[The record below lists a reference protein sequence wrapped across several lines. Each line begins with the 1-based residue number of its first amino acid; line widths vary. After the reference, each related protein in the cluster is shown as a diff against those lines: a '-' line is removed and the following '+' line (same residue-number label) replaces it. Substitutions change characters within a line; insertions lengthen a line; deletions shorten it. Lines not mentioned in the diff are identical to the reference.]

1 MADPLHPTTNLPA
14 GAGRLDVLNTSQPD
28 REIPPMRC
36 CCGDL
41 ECSVLRHNS
50 TVLDSVEKDVHLA
63 ASVGQALL
71 ERHEAYMADAKR
83 DRLELTSRIEQLEM
97 DNRELEA
104 KNAQYIESNRDLL
117 DQLESLN
124 STVADSEGRIRS
136 LEATLLS
143 SQQAIRRL
151 EGETLRAESLERE
164 LAFLEQEQADLQSNL
179 AATHEEARSAMSR
192 WKRAERG
199 IVNLQDQLERME
211 NEAKMERE
219 RHAEMVGRME
229 KQCEVEKELNTA
241 AGRLKGAAAI
251 RSFSAANNGSNV
263 VSHFVRDLLQDNSNL
278 QQGIVELR
286 EMLMNSNDEIQS
298 LREQMICHQPM
309 ESEDV
314 DAPQTLR
321 AELESQESSKTQTSL
336 VSQEH
341 TSMVNQ
347 ELHIHHHYHVPP
359 GAKQEKKPRK
369 KRQGLTPGIFI
380 PPTHSSGTETPPSAW
395 RPTQV
400 TRTQRDS
407 KHSHRWSIQ
416 SEQPSE
422 FALSSAPS
430 SPISNPRNSLFD
442 PIMIESLP
450 TSPTTSVD
458 PMSPKWRSHHKNPSN
473 VSMRSFQVP
482 TNFSLDATQPSQ
494 THTIY
499 EEGDDGQEIAGP
511 MIPTDQYG
519 IEDESGSKYGDPY
532 SDETTDDG
540 RSIRNRVH
548 RAMSHESILSL
559 SGGLDIHTLKSRPSQ
574 MTLRPIS
581 SVTSVTA
588 SCCVVARPMLSRD
601 TAKRSSLVLRD
612 NYASSPST
620 SSLRAVSGPLPAS
633 QRSGPSKLGKW
644 AGSWMP
650 WKGGAASASTS
661 TITATATATP
671 TKPEPESSGDLQHKA
686 SGRPPGVN
694 QAGAIPGFHA
704 YWSAHQ
710 KRTPSKVQPEA
721 VDRDALRE
729 GLTG

>member
-1 MADPLHPTTNLPA
+1 
-14 GAGRLDVLNTSQPD
+14 
-28 REIPPMRC
+28 MRC

-41 ECSVLRHNS
+41 ECVFLRHNS

-124 STVADSEGRIRS
+124 STVADSEGRIKS

-164 LAFLEQEQADLQSNL
+164 LAFLEQEQADLQHNL
-179 AATHEEARSAMSR
+179 ASTHEEARVAMTR

-211 NEAKMERE
+211 YETKMERE
-219 RHAEMVGRME
+219 RHAEMMGRME
-229 KQCEVEKELNTA
+229 KQYEVEKELNTA

-251 RSFSAANNGSNV
+251 RSFSAANSGSNV

-278 QQGIVELR
+278 QQGITELR

-298 LREQMICHQPM
+298 LRDQLICHQPM
-309 ESEDV
+309 ESNDDEV
-314 DAPQTLR
+314 HQTLR
-321 AELESQESSKTQTSL
+321 AELESQESPRTPRMS
-336 VSQEH
+336 
-341 TSMVNQ
+341 Q

-359 GAKQEKKPRK
+359 IKQEKKPRK

-380 PPTHSSGTETPPSAW
+380 PPAQLSGAATPPSVW
-395 RPTQV
+395 RPTQIA
-400 TRTQRDS
+400 RTQRDS
-407 KHSHRWSIQ
+407 GRSNRWSVQ

-422 FALSSAPS
+422 FTMSSAPS
-430 SPISNPRNSLFD
+430 SPTSNHRNSLFD
-442 PIMIESLP
+442 PAMIESLP
-450 TSPTTSVD
+450 ASPTTSVD

-473 VSMRSFQVP
+473 VSTRSFQVP
-482 TNFSLDATQPSQ
+482 MNFSLDTPSR

-499 EEGDDGQEIAGP
+499 EEGDDGQEVP
-511 MIPTDQYG
+511 DLMIST
-519 IEDESGSKYGDPY
+519 DESGADDEPGSKGPNVARD
-532 SDETTDDG
+532 DVDIFADGTTDDDG
-540 RSIRNRVH
+540 TIH
-548 RAMSHESILSL
+548 RPLRRALSHESIMSL

-574 MTLRPIS
+574 MTLRPLS
-581 SVTSVTA
+581 SATSVTA
-588 SCCVVARPMLSRD
+588 SSSVIARPMLSRD

-612 NYASSPST
+612 NYASSPSG

-633 QRSGPSKLGKW
+633 QRLGKW

-650 WKGGAASASTS
+650 WGGGAASTSAS
-661 TITATATATP
+661 TATAT
-671 TKPEPESSGDLQHKA
+671 KSERDSSDMLQKA
-686 SGRPPGVN
+686 LGRSPGVN
-694 QAGAIPGFHA
+694 QTGAIPGFYS
-704 YWSAHQ
+704 YWAAHQ

-721 VDRDALRE
+721 VDRDALRD
-729 GLTG
+729 GLAE

>member
-1 MADPLHPTTNLPA
+1 MADPLPPTTNLPTRD
-14 GAGRLDVLNTSQPD
+14 GRLDVLNISQPD

-41 ECSVLRHNS
+41 QCVVLRHNS

-71 ERHEAYMADAKR
+71 ERHEAYMANAKR

-104 KNAQYIESNRDLL
+104 KNAHYIESNRELL
-117 DQLESLN
+117 DQLETLN

-164 LAFLEQEQADLQSNL
+164 LEFLEQEQADLQTNL
-179 AATHEEARSAMSR
+179 ATTHEEARSAMAR

-211 NEAKMERE
+211 YESKVERE
-219 RHAEMVGRME
+219 RHAEMMGRME

-241 AGRLKGAAAI
+241 AGRLKGAAAA
-251 RSFSAANNGSNV
+251 RSSFGAAEGGSNV
-263 VSHFVRDLLQDNSNL
+263 VSHFVRDLLQDNSAL
-278 QQGIVELR
+278 QQGITELR

-298 LREQMICHQPM
+298 LRDQLISHQVM
-309 ESEDV
+309 ESEDNL
-314 DAPQTLR
+314 AQQQAHHTLS
-321 AELESQESSKTQTSL
+321 AELESQESSTSQISKL
-336 VSQEH
+336 S
-341 TSMVNQ
+341 Q
-347 ELHIHHHYHVPP
+347 ELHIHHHYHAPLV
-359 GAKQEKKPRK
+359 KQEKKPRK

-380 PPTHSSGTETPPSAW
+380 PPTQPSGTATPPSVW

-407 KHSHRWSIQ
+407 NRSNRWSMQ

-430 SPISNPRNSLFD
+430 SPTSNHRNSLFD
-442 PIMIESLP
+442 PVVVESLP

-458 PMSPKWRSHHKNPSN
+458 PMSPKWRSHRKNPSN
-473 VSMRSFQVP
+473 VSMRSFQAP
-482 TNFSLDATQPSQ
+482 TNFSLDMTQPSQ

-499 EEGDDGQEIAGP
+499 EEGDDGQELPGP
-511 MIPTDQYG
+511 AINTDR
-519 IEDESGSKYGDPY
+519 SGSDDEYGSRGSTAERGDVDLF
-532 SDETTDDG
+532 SDVTTDDG
-540 RSIRNRVH
+540 RTAH
-548 RAMSHESILSL
+548 RSLHRSLSHESIMSL

-574 MTLRPIS
+574 MTLRPLS
-581 SVTSVTA
+581 CATSVTA
-588 SCCVVARPMLSRD
+588 SSCVVARPMLSRD

-612 NYASSPST
+612 NYASSPSRN
-620 SSLRAVSGPLPAS
+620 SLRAVSGPPSAS
-633 QRSGPSKLGKW
+633 QRPGPSKLGKW

-650 WKGGAASASTS
+650 WGGGASTS
-661 TITATATATP
+661 TSTTTATTTP
-671 TKPEPESSGDLQHKA
+671 TKSDRENNDQSQKP

-704 YWSAHQ
+704 YWTAHQ

-721 VDRDALRE
+721 VDRDALQE

>member
-1 MADPLHPTTNLPA
+1 MADPLHPTTNLPS
-14 GAGRLDVLNTSQPD
+14 GDGGFDVLNISQPD
-28 REIPPMRC
+28 REVPPMRC
-36 CCGDL
+36 CCGNLD
-41 ECSVLRHNS
+41 CVFLRHNS

-71 ERHEAYMADAKR
+71 ERHEAYMANAKR

-104 KNAQYIESNRDLL
+104 KNAQYIEDNRDLL

-179 AATHEEARSAMSR
+179 ASTHEEARVAMTR

-211 NEAKMERE
+211 YETKMERE

-229 KQCEVEKELNTA
+229 KQCAVEKELNTA

-251 RSFSAANNGSNV
+251 RSVSAANSGSNV

-278 QQGIVELR
+278 QQGITELR

-298 LREQMICHQPM
+298 LRDQLICHQPM
-309 ESEDV
+309 ESNDD
-314 DAPQTLR
+314 DAHQTLR
-321 AELESQESSKTQTSL
+321 AELESQEPPRTHTPR
-336 VSQEH
+336 VS
-341 TSMVNQ
+341 Q

-359 GAKQEKKPRK
+359 AKQEKKPRK
-369 KRQGLTPGIFI
+369 KRQSLTSGIFI
-380 PPTHSSGTETPPSAW
+380 PPAQFSGAATPPSVW
-395 RPTQV
+395 RPTQI

-407 KHSHRWSIQ
+407 ARSNRWSVQ
-416 SEQPSE
+416 SEVPSE

-430 SPISNPRNSLFD
+430 SPTSNHRNSLFD

-450 TSPTTSVD
+450 ASPTTSVD
-458 PMSPKWRSHHKNPSN
+458 PMSPKWRSHRKNPSN
-473 VSMRSFQVP
+473 VSTRSFQVP
-482 TNFSLDATQPSQ
+482 TNFSLDTPSR

-499 EEGDDGQEIAGP
+499 EEGDDGQEVP
-511 MIPTDQYG
+511 DLMISTDESG
-519 IEDESGSKYGDPY
+519 ADDESGSKEHTVTRDDVDIF
-532 SDETTDDG
+532 SDNNTDDG
-540 RSIRNRVH
+540 RTVH
-548 RAMSHESILSL
+548 RQLRRALSHESIMSL
-559 SGGLDIHTLKSRPSQ
+559 SGGLEIHTLNSRPSQ
-574 MTLRPIS
+574 MTLRPLS
-581 SVTSVTA
+581 SATSVTA
-588 SCCVVARPMLSRD
+588 SSSVIARPMLSRD

-612 NYASSPST
+612 NYASSPSGN
-620 SSLRAVSGPLPAS
+620 SLRAVSGPLPAS
-633 QRSGPSKLGKW
+633 QRLGKW
-644 AGSWMP
+644 AGSWIP
-650 WKGGAASASTS
+650 WGGNASSAS
-661 TITATATATP
+661 TATP
-671 TKPEPESSGDLQHKA
+671 TKSDRDSSDMLQKA
-686 SGRPPGVN
+686 LGRSPGVN
-694 QAGAIPGFHA
+694 QAGAIPGFYS
-704 YWSAHQ
+704 YWAAHQ

-721 VDRDALRE
+721 VDRDALRD
-729 GLTG
+729 GLAE

>member
-104 KNAQYIESNRDLL
+104 KNAHYIESNRDLL
-117 DQLESLN
+117 DQLETLN
-124 STVADSEGRIRS
+124 STITRS
-136 LEATLLS
+136 HAALFPASHPPT
-143 SQQAIRRL
+143 R
-151 EGETLRAESLERE
+151 GETLRAESLERE
-164 LAFLEQEQADLQSNL
+164 LEYLEQEQADLQSNL

-219 RHAEMVGRME
+219 RHAEMMGRME

-241 AGRLKGAAAI
+241 AGRLKEPPPSGLSVLRI
-251 RSFSAANNGSNV
+251 
-263 VSHFVRDLLQDNSNL
+263 DNSNL

-298 LREQMICHQPM
+298 LRDQMVCHQPM
-309 ESEDV
+309 ESHQPMDSEDV
-314 DAPQTLR
+314 DVPQTLR
-321 AELESQESSKTQTSL
+321 AELESQESAKT
-336 VSQEH
+336 H
-341 TSMVNQ
+341 TSMVSQ

-359 GAKQEKKPRK
+359 GVKQEKKPRK

-380 PPTHSSGTETPPSAW
+380 PPTQSSGTATPPSVW

-407 KHSHRWSIQ
+407 NRPHRWSIQ

-430 SPISNPRNSLFD
+430 SPTSNHRNSLFD

-499 EEGDDGQEIAGP
+499 EEGDDGQELPRP
-511 MIPTDQYG
+511 MVSTDKYG
-519 IEDESGSKYGDPY
+519 IEDESRSKYGDPY
-532 SDETTDDG
+532 SDENTDDA

-650 WKGGAASASTS
+650 WGGGAASTSVSST
-661 TITATATATP
+661 TATP
-671 TKPEPESSGDLQHKA
+671 TKAEPESSGDLQHKTFRPPA
-686 SGRPPGVN
+686 RCEPGGCHPRFPCVLERSPETHAEQGATRSGR
-694 QAGAIPGFHA
+694 
-704 YWSAHQ
+704 S
-710 KRTPSKVQPEA
+710 
-721 VDRDALRE
+721 
-729 GLTG
+729 

>member
-1 MADPLHPTTNLPA
+1 
-14 GAGRLDVLNTSQPD
+14 PD

-41 ECSVLRHNS
+41 QCVVLRHNS
-50 TVLDSVEKDVHLA
+50 SVLDSVEKDVHLA

-71 ERHEAYMADAKR
+71 ERHEAYMANAKR

-104 KNAQYIESNRDLL
+104 KNAHYIESNRDLL
-117 DQLESLN
+117 DQLETLN

-164 LAFLEQEQADLQSNL
+164 LEFLEQEQADLQTNL
-179 AATHEEARSAMSR
+179 ATTHEEARSAMAR

-211 NEAKMERE
+211 YESKMERE

-229 KQCEVEKELNTA
+229 KQCAVEKELNTA
-241 AGRLKGAAAI
+241 AGRLKGAAAA
-251 RSFSAANNGSNV
+251 RSFGAADRGSNV
-263 VSHFVRDLLQDNSNL
+263 VSHFVRDLLQDNSAL
-278 QQGIVELR
+278 QQGITELR

-298 LREQMICHQPM
+298 LRDQLICHQVM
-309 ESEDV
+309 ESEDSI
-314 DAPQTLR
+314 AQHTLR
-321 AELESQESSKTQTSL
+321 AELESQEASRSHISKLS
-336 VSQEH
+336 
-341 TSMVNQ
+341 Q
-347 ELHIHHHYHVPP
+347 ELHIHHHYHAPAV
-359 GAKQEKKPRK
+359 KQEKKPRK

-380 PPTHSSGTETPPSAW
+380 PPAQPSGTATPPSVW
-395 RPTQV
+395 RPTQA

-407 KHSHRWSIQ
+407 NRSNRWSMQ

-430 SPISNPRNSLFD
+430 SPISSHRNSLFD

-473 VSMRSFQVP
+473 VSMRSFQAP
-482 TNFSLDATQPSQ
+482 TNFSLDTTQPSK

-499 EEGDDGQEIAGP
+499 EEGDDGQEVPAPPLNTERSGADDEYGSVKL
-511 MIPTDQYG
+511 TD
-519 IEDESGSKYGDPY
+519 ERGDVDSF
-532 SDETTDDG
+532 SDLTTDDG
-540 RSIRNRVH
+540 RTAH
-548 RAMSHESILSL
+548 RSLHRSLSHESIMSL
-559 SGGLDIHTLKSRPSQ
+559 SGGLDIHTLHSRPSQ
-574 MTLRPIS
+574 MTLRPLS
-581 SVTSVTA
+581 SATSVTA
-588 SCCVVARPMLSRD
+588 SSCVVARPMLSRD
-601 TAKRSSLVLRD
+601 TARRSSLVLRD
-612 NYASSPST
+612 SYALSSSPSRN
-620 SSLRAVSGPLPAS
+620 SLRAVSGPLPAS
-633 QRSGPSKLGKW
+633 QRPGPSKLGKW

-650 WKGGAASASTS
+650 WGGGASTTAST
-661 TITATATATP
+661 TTDTTTATSTP
-671 TKPEPESSGDLQHKA
+671 TKSERENNDQLQKP
-686 SGRPPGVN
+686 SGRSPGVN
-694 QAGAIPGFHA
+694 QAGAIPGFQA
-704 YWSAHQ
+704 YWAAHQ

-721 VDRDALRE
+721 VDRDALQE